1 MRVMLA
7 TDGSPAAAI
16 AAAFVADR
24 TWPRETTI
32 DVVAVLDVVALLPAP
47 FSPSPA
53 NVQSFEDSLEAELN
67 AVVEA
72 TAEQLRKRALD
83 VTTTILTGKPVDR
96 LVQHA
101 GATGADLVVC
111 GSRGQGELAVLV
123 LGSVSAGL
131 ADRAPCPVLVARRRS
146 LGQVLLAHDGT
157 GPAIAA
163 EELVATWPMF
173 DGQPVEVLSVA
184 HLPSAWRVAL
194 GHLTSA
200 ADRERPDAGIGAARE
215 RATQVQTRVTA
226 HLNDAGRH
234 ATGAA
239 WEGDPPHAILAEAD
253 ACAADLIVIGTHGR
267 HGWDRLMLGSVARA
281 VLLHAHASVLVV
293 RQTRPHADTAAAAA

>member
-7 TDGSPAAAI
+7 TDGSPAAVV

-24 TWPRETTI
+24 AWPAGATI
-32 DVVAVLDVVALLPAP
+32 DVVAVLDLVALLPAP

-53 NVQSFEDSLEAELN
+53 NVQPLEDSLSEELHS
-67 AVVEA
+67 VVER
-72 TAEQLRKRALD
+72 TADELRTHGLD

-96 LVQHA
+96 LVAHA
-101 GATGADLVVC
+101 AATAVDLIVC
-111 GSRGQGELAVLV
+111 GSRGQGELAMLL

-131 ADRAPCPVLVARRRS
+131 ADRAPCPVLVARRRA
-146 LGQVLLAHDGT
+146 LAQVLLAHDGT

-163 EELVATWPMF
+163 EDLVATWPMF
-173 DGQPVEVLSVA
+173 QGQPVEVLSVA
-184 HLPSAWRVAL
+184 HLPSAWRTAL
-194 GHLTSA
+194 ARLTSA
-200 ADRERPDAGIGAARE
+200 ADRERPDVGIGAARE
-215 RATQVQTRVTA
+215 RAAQVQVKATSR
-226 HLNDAGRH
+226 LREAGRP
-234 ATGAA
+234 ATGTA
-239 WEGDPPHAILAEAD
+239 WEGDPPAVILAEAD

-293 RQTRPHADTAAAAA
+293 RPTRAHGEPATAAA